1 MKEKKNLWTQKKKE
15 IIFLIAAVM
24 VLVFAVSF
32 VNYFKVAEEQ
42 KKDEYEPY
50 TDKHHD
56 SRFFFRIYY
65 PDNWDVLADSQG
77 FLLSDDGL
85 VVELFPL
92 KELSSTPG
100 AASGTT
106 ATPSGSSES
115 TASATIDPRAGMERD
130 NALTMKIYYKKYG
143 DIVEKILQK
152 DGSVSTA
159 TPTAQATATAKP
171 IATTS
176 AGVATP
182 MPTPPVALVDLAEY
196 IFEDYKKEH
205 EGLNY
210 EYMAPKTFKGESV
223 EFCSLPYTFVKDDI
237 KMQGEVYI
245 ASRAFAYYII
255 TVEGTNA
262 SFEANRK
269 VISNMLYNFRF
280 EVLPY

>member
-1 MKEKKNLWTQKKKE
+1 
-15 IIFLIAAVM
+15 
-24 VLVFAVSF
+24 
-32 VNYFKVAEEQ
+32 
-42 KKDEYEPY
+42 
-50 TDKHHD
+50 
-56 SRFFFRIYY
+56 
-65 PDNWDVLADSQG
+65 
-77 FLLSDDGL
+77 
-85 VVELFPL
+85 
-92 KELSSTPG
+92 
-100 AASGTT
+100 
-106 ATPSGSSES
+106 
-115 TASATIDPRAGMERD
+115 
-130 NALTMKIYYKKYG
+130 
-143 DIVEKILQK
+143 
-152 DGSVSTA
+152 
-159 TPTAQATATAKP
+159 
-171 IATTS
+171 
-176 AGVATP
+176 